1 MTSDELK
8 QNIIDAGHRAVE
20 QLIKVAKE
28 EIIKPDP
35 EDELAADRL
44 KNAAATKK
52 LAIFDAFE
60 ILSRIELEKEALE
73 LNKKGSNIT
82 QSKQGFAE
90 RRSK

>member
-1 MTSDELK
+1 MEIKEIKLE
-8 QNIIDAGHRAVE
+8 IIKAGERAVR

-28 EIIKPDP
+28 EIIKPDT

-60 ILSRIELEKEALE
+60 ILKRIEDEKAILEGNEG
-73 LNKKGSNIT
+73 KKTNT
-82 QSKQGFAE
+82 PKGFAE
-90 RRSK
+90 SRSK